1 MKDVLAGVL
10 LLALIGAL
18 AGFVLVLQGA
28 PAGDKYG
35 EDPYRL
41 SGIIGAKLWRISL
54 AVAVAALLT
63 LVLALLVA

>member
-1 MKDVLAGVL
+1 MKDVFAGVL
-10 LLALIGAL
+10 FLALICML
-18 AGFVLVLQGA
+18 AGLVLVLQGA

-54 AVAVAALLT
+54 AVAVAALLA
-63 LVLALLVA
+63 LVVASLVS